1 MPTLVC
7 AWCIVSQVVFAV
19 GEIALVSPRMVGWQ
33 IEIAND
39 TQQLEPGII
48 KRVDADINCAL
59 VAFESGKKEWLDLT
73 LSVFKVLV
81 QHAERDGN
89 QDQFENG
96 DRRMTEASDEEALI
110 TTKQVNS
117 EFAASGSST
126 TESAYIADELDRYS
140 QPQPEVPP
148 LNVPTRTVD
157 SDAGLASNPEAVQFA
172 SKPPPESDVTS
183 FDWYSEGGHV
193 EICDLSGNFIEGAIL
208 CSKTETHVHLY
219 NETRQFFEISM
230 KSQSFKVMIHGLLSL
245 KWIPMGQALEVYS
258 AMTGGFHQGIVIKA
272 AEVGKLT
279 PVRFSSGAVE
289 WLDLSTQTFKL
300 VFLNSG
306 QQQRTDEE
314 VSSPTKSAS
323 SLTHKAHHHHRHHH
337 STAVPLELP
346 SLHIGQRVEIFD
358 ASSKQFAKYKVAAG
372 SATTNPHEYQFAPQ
386 TVAASIGSGLSRI
399 SANLTHLRCRIPL
412 TPHMWNEYRHILAG
426 RRIDVYDRAEKIVVT
441 AKILEVGSR
450 DDDDQQQH
458 AMLVRFKDGKKSWIY
473 AQSVKVKL
481 RLQGE
486 ALDLQNGRGNIPE
499 HSESKSIAVD
509 DEGEAV
515 GLSES
520 DADEMWERPIRVD
533 TSPRD
538 NDLSPHQQQTSAT
551 KSRLSRHRSDLAALP
566 SVDSVTQA
574 QLSHA
579 ASAGDFFAHQRSIE
593 IASMTEMTQKVPSIV
608 QPLDFSSLRKLRS
621 ATASSSDEPVYLI
634 ASESEAPSIDPSSGS
649 SHSSARSRS
658 SDSSSTRS
666 SRLPFTMTDVWREEL
681 DSAMSQVVYVNN
693 GSGTRQTEVPEWL
706 ERADEVSGKLFVVHT
721 PSNTLYS
728 VPTTTSSSSTDT
740 SIRMAQVS
748 SSRASSSAPGS
759 AHSSSPLGAS
769 AGRVVVPVGPIEA
782 VRVYNMLDK

>member
-1 MPTLVC
+1 MFT
-7 AWCIVSQVVFAV
+7 V

-39 TQQLEPGII
+39 TQQLEPGVI

-59 VAFESGKKEWLDLT
+59 VAFKSGKKEWLDLT

-81 QHAERDGN
+81 QHAERDGD

-96 DRRMTEASDEEALI
+96 NRRMTEASDEEALI
-110 TTKQVNS
+110 ATKQVNS
-117 EFAASGSST
+117 ELAASSNST
-126 TESAYIADELDRYS
+126 TGSTYIVDELDRYS
-140 QPQPEVPP
+140 QPQPEIPP

-183 FDWYSEGGHV
+183 FDWYLEGGHV
-193 EICDLSGNFIEGAIL
+193 EICNPSGNFIEGAIL
-208 CSKTETHVHLY
+208 CSKTETHLHLY

-230 KSQSFKVMIHGLLSL
+230 KAQSFKVVIHGLLSL

-258 AMTGGFHQGIVIKA
+258 AMTGGFHQGIVIKP

-300 VFLNSG
+300 VFLNSD
-306 QQQRTDEE
+306 QQQRTEEE
-314 VSSPTKSAS
+314 VSSPTKLTS
-323 SLTHKAHHHHRHHH
+323 SPTHKAHHHHHRHHH
-337 STAVPLELP
+337 HHHSVAVPLELL
-346 SLHIGQRVEIFD
+346 SLHVGQKVEIFD
-358 ASSKQFAKYKVAAG
+358 ASSKQFAKYKVAAE
-372 SATTNPHEYQFAPQ
+372 SATTNPHEYQFEPQ

-399 SANLTHLRCRIPL
+399 SANLARLRCRIPL

-426 RRIDVYDRAEKIVVT
+426 HRIDVYDRVEKIVVT
-441 AKILEVGSR
+441 AKILEVDSR

-473 AQSVKVKL
+473 AQSTKVKL

-486 ALDLQNGRGNIPE
+486 ALDLQNGRRNIPE
-499 HSESKSIAVD
+499 HSEFKSIAVD

-520 DADEMWERPIRVD
+520 DADEIWERPIRVD

-538 NDLSPHQQQTSAT
+538 SDLNPHHQQQQTSAT

-566 SVDSVTQA
+566 SVDSVTQT
-574 QLSHA
+574 QLSHE
-579 ASAGDFFAHQRSIE
+579 ASAEDFFAHHQSIE
-593 IASMTEMTQKVPSIV
+593 IESMTEMTQKIPSIV

-621 ATASSSDEPVYLI
+621 AIASSSDEPVYLI
-634 ASESEAPSIDPSSGS
+634 APESEAPSIDPSSGS
-649 SHSSARSRS
+649 SHSSARSRNS
-658 SDSSSTRS
+658 GSSSTRS
-666 SRLPFTMTDVWREEL
+666 SRPPFTMTDVWREEL

-706 ERADEVSGKLFVVHT
+706 ERADEASGKLFVVHT

-728 VPTTTSSSSTDT
+728 VPATTSSSSTDT
-740 SIRMAQVS
+740 SIRMARVS
-748 SSRASSSAPGS
+748 SSRANSSAPGS
-759 AHSSSPLGAS
+759 AHSSSSLGAS